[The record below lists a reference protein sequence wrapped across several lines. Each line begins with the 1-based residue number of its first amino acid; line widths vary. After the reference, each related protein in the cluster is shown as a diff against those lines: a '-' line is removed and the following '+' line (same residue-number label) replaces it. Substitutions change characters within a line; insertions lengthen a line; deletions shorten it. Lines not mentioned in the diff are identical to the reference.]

1 MTRSTY
7 ITLLADI
14 LETTSKDEFAGRNCR
29 TTEKYMRRPAT
40 PLEMPSKCSLEDWRL
55 LTRYLHQDCP
65 GNSAFA
71 LEVAAKRR
79 CTPLVASF
87 EESAESSSQG
97 PEIGHTIFADSRTSD
112 GPCHPEHADQMLRL
126 SGRFLASFSHS
137 NDIPLAA
144 VSTMTSSWSRALQL
158 ALDDHA
164 VSHMLDD
171 GSSHTDSII
180 RK

>member
-7 ITLLADI
+7 VTLLADI
-14 LETTSKDEFAGRNCR
+14 LEAISKDEFAGGNCR
-29 TTEKYMRRPAT
+29 TSEKYKWRPST
-40 PLEMPSKCSLEDWRL
+40 PLKMSCKCSSEDWRL
-55 LTRYLHQDCP
+55 LTQYLHRDCP
-65 GNSAFA
+65 GNPAFA

-87 EESAESSSQG
+87 DESAESSSQG

-126 SGRFLASFSHS
+126 SGRFLASVTHS
-137 NDIPLAA
+137 NDVSLAA

-171 GSSHTDSII
+171 GSSHTDSSI